1 MRAFILEIENST
13 ALLIQ
18 TQELLLCLFQIRP
31 VKRTRAACSPSP
43 YQTSFITWPYART
56 CIIFQLRRFI
66 KEWLLKMLT
75 TEVINPRVQ
84 KLFLSMVR
92 NSSTNSRLA
101 CSRLSIS
108 GVGTIVNEG
117 RRRARSGREKTPPV
131 AHQLFRSSPLHWPR
145 SWNTY
150 WYYGVLLEVFFL
162 AWITAWDFIIYRKVT
177 AIIQRSLKCRGP
189 HETGNKT
196 YQ

>member
-18 TQELLLCLFQIRP
+18 TRELLLCLFQIRP
-31 VKRTRAACSPSP
+31 VKRTRAACSPSR
-43 YQTSFITWPYART
+43 YQTSFITWPYARK

-66 KEWLLKMLT
+66 KEWHLKMLT
-75 TEVINPRVQ
+75 TGVINPRVQ

-92 NSSTNSRLA
+92 NSSTNSLLA

-108 GVGTIVNEG
+108 GVGTIVKEG
-117 RRRARSGREKTPPV
+117 WRLGRSGREKTPLV
-131 AHQLFRSSPLHWPR
+131 AHQVFRSSPLHWPR
-145 SWNTY
+145 AWNTY
-150 WYYGVLLEVFFL
+150 WFYRVFLEVSFS
-162 AWITAWDFIIYRKVT
+162 WITAWDFIIYRKVT
-177 AIIQRSLKCRGP
+177 AIIQRSLECRGP

-196 YQ
+196 Y

>member
-18 TQELLLCLFQIRP
+18 TQKLLLCLFQIRP
-31 VKRTRAACSPSP
+31 VKRTRAACSPSR

-56 CIIFQLRRFI
+56 CIIFPLRRFI
-66 KEWLLKMLT
+66 KELLLKMLT

-92 NSSTNSRLA
+92 NSSTNSQLA

-108 GVGTIVNEG
+108 GVGTIVKEG
-117 RRRARSGREKTPPV
+117 RRRARSGREKTSLV
-131 AHQLFRSSPLHWPR
+131 THQLFRLSPGTL
-145 SWNTY
+145 T
-150 WYYGVLLEVFFL
+150 GITEFFWSFFF
-162 AWITAWDFIIYRKVT
+162 AWITAWDFIFYWKVT
-177 AIIQRSLKCRGP
+177 AIIQRSLECRGP

-196 YQ
+196 Y